1 MSPINVRVWC
11 SYFGN
16 FKREV
21 DYKQLPGRPSTCRAD
36 ARSREDKDIKMAVI
50 ARDLDTSLGSAHSTV
65 LE

>member
-1 MSPINVRVWC
+1 MSRVNMRVWC

-21 DYKQLPGRPSTCRAD
+21 DYKQRSGRPSACRAD
-36 ARSREDKDIKMAVI
+36 ACNREDKYIKMAVI